1 MRQTK
6 RPWLRTGALALTA
19 ALLLS
24 GGAGAAEAAWT
35 AEQRQEDLDT
45 LYTVLE
51 QSHPDLFANTPEEA
65 FLERKAEIEDR
76 LDTVTDVEFLLDLQ
90 SLTALA
96 GDSHTQLSL
105 NAVAEQVRFYPMVLT
120 WYDGHWYLTTVE
132 ASHADSLGQEVTAV
146 NSRDMDA
153 VVEAFSAVLSADNPV
168 KLRRQYRQSCN
179 VADLYEYVGLAEAGA
194 PLELT
199 LTGGSLTVEP
209 VSAQEL
215 GGVRLAALGDQIE
228 VRPVTAEREENYWA
242 QALDGGTYYIQY
254 NACQEDPELPMETF
268 AAQVAAELEDGD
280 YRRILVDLRNNGGG
294 SDGVIWPLLYV
305 LRAAMDGGTEVVGLI
320 GETTFSSA
328 VINAVE
334 LQEMGAVLAGEPA
347 SGSVDHFGSV
357 GTLRLPNSGAQ
368 AGVSTKYID
377 LGTLLDADG
386 GRGVESLEP
395 DVAVAQTMEDT
406 LAGRDS
412 AVEWLLDHP
421 EPLAQKVYPAAP
433 LTRGRFVGLLYEAA
447 GAPAVTETAD
457 FSDLL
462 GVEWYLPAVAWAS
475 ETGVTGGTAAGG
487 FAAARPLTWQEAAVF
502 LTRTAQAL
510 GLEGEDVRT
519 APLPEALASQAWDR
533 EALDWAWSRGL
544 LPETADWSA
553 SPTRSQG
560 EAMADAVRSGL

>member
-132 ASHADSLGQEVTAV
+132 ETRADLLGQEVTAV
-146 NSRDMDA
+146 NGRDMDA

-199 LTGGSLTVEP
+199 LTGGSLTV
-209 VSAQEL
+209 
-215 GGVRLAALGDQIE
+215 
-228 VRPVTAEREENYWA
+228 
-242 QALDGGTYYIQY
+242 
-254 NACQEDPELPMETF
+254 
-268 AAQVAAELEDGD
+268 
-280 YRRILVDLRNNGGG
+280 
-294 SDGVIWPLLYV
+294 
-305 LRAAMDGGTEVVGLI
+305 
-320 GETTFSSA
+320 
-328 VINAVE
+328 
-334 LQEMGAVLAGEPA
+334 
-347 SGSVDHFGSV
+347 
-357 GTLRLPNSGAQ
+357 
-368 AGVSTKYID
+368 
-377 LGTLLDADG
+377 
-386 GRGVESLEP
+386 
-395 DVAVAQTMEDT
+395 
-406 LAGRDS
+406 
-412 AVEWLLDHP
+412 
-421 EPLAQKVYPAAP
+421 
-433 LTRGRFVGLLYEAA
+433 
-447 GAPAVTETAD
+447 
-457 FSDLL
+457 
-462 GVEWYLPAVAWAS
+462 
-475 ETGVTGGTAAGG
+475 
-487 FAAARPLTWQEAAVF
+487 
-502 LTRTAQAL
+502 
-510 GLEGEDVRT
+510 
-519 APLPEALASQAWDR
+519 
-533 EALDWAWSRGL
+533 
-544 LPETADWSA
+544 
-553 SPTRSQG
+553 
-560 EAMADAVRSGL
+560 